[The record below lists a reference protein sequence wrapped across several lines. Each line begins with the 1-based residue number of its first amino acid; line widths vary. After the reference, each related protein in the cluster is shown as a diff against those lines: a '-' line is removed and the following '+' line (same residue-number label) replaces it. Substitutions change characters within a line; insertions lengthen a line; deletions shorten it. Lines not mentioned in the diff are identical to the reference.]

1 MKKHTFFDRLRLWPW
16 LLGALLTTT
25 VVGVIAPHQLGLLI
39 WSLSKLCLGAYLG
52 YWIDRG
58 IFCYARPGA
67 VVEAAQAAARQGSTD
82 GIAWTVACWCM
93 MRRAVIIAAAV
104 LALGLGV

>member
-25 VVGVIAPHQLGLLI
+25 VVGVIAPHQLGVLI

-67 VVEAAQAAARQGSTD
+67 VVEAAKQSGD
-82 GIAWTVACWCM
+82 GVAWNVACWCM
-93 MRRAVIIAAAV
+93 MRRAVIIATAV

>member
-25 VVGVIAPHQLGLLI
+25 VVGVIAPHQLGVLI

-58 IFCYARPGA
+58 IFCYSRPGV
-67 VVEAAQAAARQGSTD
+67 VVEAAKRGGD
-82 GIAWTVACWCM
+82 GVAWTVACWCM

>member
-1 MKKHTFFDRLRLWPW
+1 MKSHTFFDRLRAWPW
-16 LLGALLTTT
+16 LLASIIAVS
-25 VVGVIAPHQLGLLI
+25 VVGWIAPHQLGVLI

-58 IFCYARPGA
+58 IFHYARPGKFQL
-67 VVEAAQAAARQGSTD
+67 ESQLPDTWRAA
-82 GIAWTVACWCM
+82 CLCM
-93 MRRAVIIAAAV
+93 LRRALVMSAAI

>member
-16 LLGALLTTT
+16 LLGSLLTTT
-25 VVGVIAPHQLGLLI
+25 VVGVIAPHQLGVLI

-67 VVEAAQAAARQGSTD
+67 VVGAAKQGCD
-82 GIAWTVACWCM
+82 GVAWNVACWCM